1 MNEPKDGDFVAYL
14 EELQRESA
22 ARLGHPHIAAPTS
35 AAQPGARDPFLESS
49 KSDARREAQAVL
61 ERFLRRDG
69 DALLVKPL
77 VAAVVGITALLVWL
91 ERGGM
96 FWFLVALVTLWYG
109 IPRLVRAFRA
119 FDLPKPNRAAIDQV
133 FGKPRDKR

>member
-14 EELQRESA
+14 EALQRESA
-22 ARLGHPHIAAPTS
+22 ARLGQQHISTQAAP
-35 AAQPGARDPFLESS
+35 AQPAAKDHLFESRKLDP
-49 KSDARREAQAVL
+49 RHEAQAVL

-96 FWFLVALVTLWYG
+96 FWLLVALVTLWYG

-133 FGKPRDKR
+133 FGKPGDKR